1 MQNMQR
7 SPLTPA
13 RRRDAALAAAGCAAT
28 LAAGSGAA
36 GSALATA
43 GRAPRQRAPCFT
55 IWPAAIKAAGRQEV
69 PEKRKFCT
77 SQLFTRT
84 FFSPSF
90 AGHVEEVGPPPSL
103 V

>member
-69 PEKRKFCT
+69 PEKTQVLHKST
-77 SQLFTRT
+77 LHSY

-90 AGHVEEVGPPPSL
+90 AGHVEQVGPPPSL